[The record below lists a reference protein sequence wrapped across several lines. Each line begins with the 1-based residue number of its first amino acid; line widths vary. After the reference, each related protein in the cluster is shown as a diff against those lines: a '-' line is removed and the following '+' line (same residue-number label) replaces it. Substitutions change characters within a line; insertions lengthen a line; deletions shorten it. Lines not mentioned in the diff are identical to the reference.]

1 MQMAASL
8 TLIDTIMKS
17 LLLICLIFLIHGNS
31 YGDSTGVLKNKIS
44 RVLSP
49 IEKMLKEDPSGETVK
64 ASFSKSKIAN
74 SIISYLYEVA
84 GSLDDFS
91 QAREE
96 RAKQVEQWLAPHDD
110 ALIAFL
116 NAGQLSHPSYPSAN
130 MTLLQFA
137 APTEKL
143 RDALLEVGRNPQG
156 RAQYN
161 AEAYDT
167 ILKLGLDTPQIMQD
181 VIQKIAW
188 RDNDPRH
195 QSSEQARIGSILLAH
210 AAKWGRPE
218 LMDMYQ
224 KFLSVPY
231 LKGSYSNELEKMRL
245 SSNYRIA
252 FSSLKAFGKLD
263 ESLISLM
270 KERLAEIEL
279 SGTDNDRIVIEIAY
293 DSIGIAEGQI
303 RPMPLTNLKGQFL
316 GISKQTYPVWLAAHP
331 AKLSAEKERLDRR
344 SFPSKTSLPSDP
356 NIPDAS
362 ADRSLEKGIVVGR
375 MLTFVGIIGTIIAV
389 ILIWRWKSKSTV

>member
-1 MQMAASL
+1 
-8 TLIDTIMKS
+8 
-17 LLLICLIFLIHGNS
+17 
-31 YGDSTGVLKNKIS
+31 
-44 RVLSP
+44 
-49 IEKMLKEDPSGETVK
+49 
-64 ASFSKSKIAN
+64 
-74 SIISYLYEVA
+74 VA
-84 GSLDDFS
+84 GPLDEFS

-116 NAGQLSHPSYPSAN
+116 NAGQLSNPSYPSAN
-130 MTLLQFA
+130 MSLLQFA

-156 RAQYN
+156 RAQYS
-161 AEAYDT
+161 AGAYDT
-167 ILKLGLDTPQIMQD
+167 ILKLGLETPQIMQD

-231 LKGSYSNELEKMRL
+231 LEGSYSNELEKMRL

-279 SGTDNDRIVIEIAY
+279 SGTDNDRNVIHITY

-316 GISKQTYPVWLAAHP
+316 GISKQIYPAWLAAHP
-331 AKLSAEKERLDRR
+331 TKLSTEKERLDQR
-344 SFPSKTSLPSDP
+344 PSLPSEMTLPSDTI
-356 NIPDAS
+356 IPDDS
-362 ADRSLEKGIVVGR
+362 AAEPLKQKIEVGWIA
-375 MLTFVGIIGTIIAV
+375 TFVGISGTVIAV
-389 ILIWRWKSKSTV
+389 ILIWRWKSRSTA